1 MSAVPPSAPHNVNNN
16 SAHLKRVGQ
25 PKIKKEKKQKPGVPE
40 THRQWKAAELALR
53 STMKTERKREAVLL
67 IAAFRISSMC
77 VCFCFSFSF
86 CALHNEQQAK
96 LLKKAK

>member
-1 MSAVPPSAPHNVNNN
+1 
-16 SAHLKRVGQ
+16 
-25 PKIKKEKKQKPGVPE
+25 
-40 THRQWKAAELALR
+40 
-53 STMKTERKREAVLL
+53 MKTERKREAVLL

-96 LLKKAK
+96 LLKKAKWKSQTVKMISEYLAKCDA